1 MALDV
6 NAGLLTD
13 MGQQHKQFV
22 QEDTCMV
29 SQFQSRPQDH
39 SVLYTEVI
47 NFTIQCFEEGRSGGG
62 HELDCKGKSKG
73 KVQPITG
80 PEGPE
85 GE

>member
-47 NFTIQCFEEGRSGGG
+47 NFTIQCFEEGRSERGR
-62 HELDCKGKSKG
+62 
-73 KVQPITG
+73 I
-80 PEGPE
+80 
-85 GE
+85 